1 MKKNTMKT
9 LGLLGLGVALTAL
22 AVDPAM
28 AQTSLNKVTTEL
40 RGQMGG
46 VADLLSA
53 VSYIGG
59 VGFGIKAALKLKEH
73 NETKGQTPL
82 SQPIT
87 MGIVAALLI
96 ALPTFL
102 KTATETLFGGS
113 SQKTTADGGQM
124 RSSIQ

>member
-28 AQTSLNKVTTEL
+28 AQTGLNKVTTEL

-73 NETKGQTPL
+73 NESKGQTPL

-87 MGIVAALLI
+87 MGVVAALLI

-124 RSSIQ
+124 RSIN

>member
-1 MKKNTMKT
+1 MKKQTMKT

-28 AQTSLNKVTTEL
+28 AQTGLNKVTGEL
-40 RGQMGG
+40 KGQMGG

-73 NETKGQTPL
+73 NESKGQVKLT
-82 SQPIT
+82 
-87 MGIVAALLI
+87 AALLYFVAGGI
-96 ALPTFL
+96 LLGLPTAI
-102 KTATETLFGGS
+102 KY
-113 SQKTTADGGQM
+113 GQGTVGVK
-124 RSSIQ
+124 SGNELQF

>member
-28 AQTSLNKVTTEL
+28 AQTGLNKVTTEL

-73 NETKGQTPL
+73 NENKGQTPL
-82 SQPIT
+82 STPIT

-124 RSSIQ
+124 RSIQ

>member
-28 AQTSLNKVTTEL
+28 AQTGLNKVTGEL
-40 RGQMGG
+40 KDQMGG

-73 NETKGQTPL
+73 NESKGQTPL

-124 RSSIQ
+124 RSIQ

>member
-28 AQTSLNKVTTEL
+28 AQTGLNKVTGEL
-40 RGQMGG
+40 KTQMGG

-73 NETKGQTPL
+73 NESKGQTPL

-124 RSSIQ
+124 RSIQ

>member
-28 AQTSLNKVTTEL
+28 AQTGLNKVTTEL

-73 NETKGQTPL
+73 NESKGQTPL

-124 RSSIQ
+124 RSIQ

>member
-28 AQTSLNKVTTEL
+28 AQTGLNKVTTEL

-124 RSSIQ
+124 RSIN

>member
-28 AQTSLNKVTTEL
+28 AQTGLNKVTGEL
-40 RGQMGG
+40 KTQMGG

-59 VGFGIKAALKLKEH
+59 VGFGIKAALKLKEQ
-73 NETKGQTPL
+73 NESKGQTPL

-124 RSSIQ
+124 RSIQ

>member
-28 AQTSLNKVTTEL
+28 AQTGLNKVTGEL
-40 RGQMGG
+40 KNQMGG

-73 NETKGQTPL
+73 NESKGQTPL

-124 RSSIQ
+124 RSIQ

>member
-28 AQTSLNKVTTEL
+28 AQTGLNKVTTEL

-73 NETKGQTPL
+73 NESKGQTPL

-124 RSSIQ
+124 RSIN

>member
-28 AQTSLNKVTTEL
+28 AQTGLNKVTTEL

-102 KTATETLFGGS
+102 KTATETLLGGS

-124 RSSIQ
+124 RSSN

>member
-28 AQTSLNKVTTEL
+28 AQTGLNKVTGEL
-40 RGQMGG
+40 KGQMGG

-73 NETKGQTPL
+73 NESKGQTPL

-124 RSSIQ
+124 RSIQ

>member
-1 MKKNTMKT
+1 MKT

-28 AQTSLNKVTTEL
+28 AQTGLNKVTTEL

-73 NETKGQTPL
+73 NESKGQTPL

-124 RSSIQ
+124 RSIN

>member
-1 MKKNTMKT
+1 
-9 LGLLGLGVALTAL
+9 
-22 AVDPAM
+22 
-28 AQTSLNKVTTEL
+28 
-40 RGQMGG
+40 MGG

-73 NETKGQTPL
+73 NESKGQTPL

-102 KTATETLFGGS
+102 KTATDTLFGGS

-124 RSSIQ
+124 RSIQ

>member
-28 AQTSLNKVTTEL
+28 AQTGLNKVTTEL

-124 RSSIQ
+124 RSIQ